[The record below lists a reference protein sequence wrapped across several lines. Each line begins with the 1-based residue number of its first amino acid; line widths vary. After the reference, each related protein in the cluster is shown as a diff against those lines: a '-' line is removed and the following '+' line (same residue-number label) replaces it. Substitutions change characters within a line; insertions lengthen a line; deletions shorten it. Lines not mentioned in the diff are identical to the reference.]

1 MDGGPSG
8 RSGRAWLDLG
18 SWSLSRHR
26 SRASDLVAPAM
37 FDFSIMRR
45 GKARPPRCRLPFG
58 STPTRGLTG
67 SLLTFI
73 HPCWGRGGRDN
84 SSLVW
89 SDISPYNLRP
99 YRNSHAFGWFKS
111 QKMTKN
117 VIPKQWRECMSKKS
131 ESSPTTRRKF
141 LGGAAVA
148 TAATVAAPGVVSAQ
162 GPISMRWQSTWPS
175 KDIFHEYALDFGKKV
190 NDMTGGDLKI
200 EVAAGHVV

>member
-1 MDGGPSG
+1 MVVGRVGEADRFQLESG
-8 RSGRAWLDLG
+8 R
-18 SWSLSRHR
+18 WSPSRHR

-45 GKARPPRCRLPFG
+45 RKARPPRCRLPFG
-58 STPTRGLTG
+58 STFTRSLTG
-67 SLLTFI
+67 PLLTFI
-73 HPCWGRGGRDN
+73 HPRRGRGGRDN

-117 VIPKQWRECMSKKS
+117 VIPDQWRECMSKKS
-131 ESSPTTRRKF
+131 VSSPTTRRKF
-141 LGGAAVA
+141 LGGAALA
-148 TAATVAAPGVVSAQ
+148 TAAVAAPSVVSAQ

-175 KDIFHEYALDFGKKV
+175 KDLFVSH
-190 NDMTGGDLKI
+190 
-200 EVAAGHVV
+200 